1 MPRVKPT
8 RKSTWVDM
16 APMCDV
22 AFLLL
27 TFFMLTSNFTAK
39 EPVQVTTPSS
49 ISEIKIPETN
59 TMKIEVDK
67 DGKVFF
73 GIDGQARRIKML
85 QKIGTAYNI
94 TFTND
99 ELKQFSLVPSFGVPI
114 EKLKFFLSLSS
125 TERDLKE
132 NAVGIPSDTANNQF
146 KAWVQAARAM
156 SREEDV
162 VKDKSLIIAI
172 KADQATPFPKI
183 KAVMNTLQDIQEN
196 KYNLITSL
204 EKAPENL

>member
-39 EPVQVTTPSS
+39 EPVQVVTPSS

-59 TMKIEVDK
+59 TIKIQVDK

-73 GIDGQARRIKML
+73 GIDGQARRVKML
-85 QKIGTAYNI
+85 EKISTAYNI
-94 TFTND
+94 SFTP
-99 ELKQFSLVPSFGVPI
+99 EEYKKFSLINAFGVPI
-114 EKLKFFLSLSS
+114 EGLKKFLAMES

-132 NAVGIPSDTANNQF
+132 NAVGIPSDSLNNQF
-146 KAWVQAARAM
+146 KDWVKAARAM
-156 SREEDV
+156 SREEDL

-172 KADQATPFPKI
+172 KADQTTPFPKI
-183 KAVMNTLQDIQEN
+183 KAVMNTLQDLQEN

-204 EKAPENL
+204 EKTPENL

>member
-85 QKIGTAYNI
+85 QKIAKAYNI

-114 EKLKFFLSLSS
+114 EKLKLYLSLSS
-125 TERDLKE
+125 AERDLKE

-183 KAVMNTLQDIQEN
+183 KAVMNTLQDIKEN